1 MMFYTAKDTW
11 MPCEWQKDTTNLLV
25 GFCKSEDLIYMQ
37 KQMHLFSKNTIKAV
51 SYTHLDVYKR
61 QGEIMESHFILRL
74 RQYCVCSRKYQ
85 ILCQREKAGSYQH

>member
-37 KQMHLFSKNTIKAV
+37 KQK
-51 SYTHLDVYKR
+51 
-61 QGEIMESHFILRL
+61 
-74 RQYCVCSRKYQ
+74 
-85 ILCQREKAGSYQH
+85 